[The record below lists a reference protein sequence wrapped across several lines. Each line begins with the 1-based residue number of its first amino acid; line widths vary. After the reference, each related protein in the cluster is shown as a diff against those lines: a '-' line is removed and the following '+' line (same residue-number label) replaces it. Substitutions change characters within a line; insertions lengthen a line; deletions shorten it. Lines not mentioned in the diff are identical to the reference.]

1 MEVYKQSEEAAVQE
15 GTWGLAQRKKV
26 GLRSMGTKREETG
39 KTRRKMS
46 SLLALRARHH

>member
-1 MEVYKQSEEAAVQE
+1 MEVYKQSEEAAVQS
-15 GTWGLAQRKKV
+15 GTRGPAQRKRL
-26 GLRSMGTKREETG
+26 GLRSMGTAREESG